1 MISAPAAPR
10 KTATAAAAAVSPL
23 LLSIL
28 KNPAAVR
35 SRWQALQ
42 LHAQVLKSSGP
53 AMDDCNVLLVSVY
66 SKLGLPR
73 AAALAFAAVPSPSA
87 LCWAAIIRCCAAHG
101 LFHEGVSI
109 FLQMR
114 RAAPAASD
122 GHRHALPSVLKTCAM
137 LGDVKL
143 GESVHGCAVRLGL
156 AADLYT
162 GNALMNMYCK
172 FQGELICME
181 KVQKLFDGMPQRDV
195 VSRNTMIT
203 GHAQNGFHSDAI
215 AMLREMSKG
224 GLKPDSF
231 TLSSVLPI
239 FAEQAAVNRAAEVH
253 GYAIRRGLD
262 GDVFVESSLIDAYA
276 KSARVDYSRSVFSSS
291 PRHDPISWNSI
302 IAGSVQNGLCDEGI
316 RLFRRMLAAGMS
328 PRPVTFSSL
337 MPACAHM
344 TTLHLGKEIHGVV
357 IRSSFDGNVFV
368 ASALLDM
375 YAKCGCIG
383 AARRIFDG
391 MSSPDMVSWTAMIMG
406 YALHGPAGEALALFQ
421 RMEAEEKVKP
431 NAVAFVAVLTA
442 CSHAGLVDQARRYFR
457 SMSEDHGISPCLEHY
472 AAVADLL
479 GRAGRLE
486 EAYEFI
492 SAMGAAVAPTAS
504 VWSTLLG
511 ACRVY
516 KNLEMAEKV
525 AEEIFE
531 LEPREAGPLVL
542 MANIYSAAG
551 RWREAAALRISMKS
565 RGIKKKPACSW
576 IEVRNELHAFA
587 ADDRSHPFY
596 EQICRAWEV
605 LLGQIEREGYV
616 PNTEAVLHD
625 VEEEQKK
632 DMLSGHSERLAIVF
646 GIMSTP
652 PGTAIRVT
660 KNLRVCVD
668 CHAAT
673 KLIAKVVGREIVVR
687 DVSRFHHFAAG
698 HCSCGDFW

>member
-1 MISAPAAPR
+1 MVGGDA
-10 KTATAAAAAVSPL
+10 
-23 LLSIL
+23 
-28 KNPAAVR
+28 
-35 SRWQALQ
+35 
-42 LHAQVLKSSGP
+42 
-53 AMDDCNVLLVSVY
+53 LLVSVY

-73 AAALAFAAVPSPSA
+73 AAALAFAAVPAPSA

-101 LFHEGVSI
+101 MFHEGVSL
-109 FLQMR
+109 FLRMR
-114 RAAPAASD
+114 RAASAASD

-143 GESVHGCAVRLGL
+143 GESIHGCAVRFGL
-156 AADLYT
+156 ASDLYT

-172 FQGELICME
+172 FPGELICME
-181 KVQKLFDGMPQRDV
+181 KVRKLFEGMPQRDV
-195 VSRNTMIT
+195 VSWNTVIA
-203 GHAQNGFHSDAI
+203 GNAQNGFHSDAI
-215 AMLREMSKG
+215 AMLREMSRG
-224 GLKPDSF
+224 GMKLDSF

-276 KSARVDYSRSVFSSS
+276 KSARVDYSHRVFSSS

-328 PRPVTFSSL
+328 PRSVTFSSL

-344 TTLHLGKEIHGVV
+344 TTLHLGREIHGVV
-357 IRSSFDGNVFV
+357 VRSSFDGNVFV
-368 ASALLDM
+368 ASSLLDM

-406 YALHGPAGEALALFQ
+406 YALHGPAGEALTLFQ

-442 CSHAGLVDQARRYFR
+442 CSHAGLVDQARSYFR

-479 GRAGRLE
+479 GRTGRLE
-486 EAYEFI
+486 EAYQFI
-492 SAMGAAVAPTAS
+492 SAMGTAVAPTAS

-511 ACRVY
+511 PVEYLRAR
-516 KNLEMAEKV
+516 A
-525 AEEIFE
+525 
-531 LEPREAGPLVL
+531 REAGPLVL

-551 RWREAAALRISMKS
+551 RWKEAATLRVSMKS
-565 RGIKKKPACSW
+565 RGIRKNPACSW

-587 ADDRSHPFY
+587 ADDRSHRFY
-596 EQICRAWEV
+596 EQICMAWEV
-605 LLGQIEREGYV
+605 LLAQIEREGYV

-646 GIMSTP
+646 GIISTP

-673 KLIAKVVGREIVVR
+673 KLIAKVVGREIIVR

-698 HCSCGDFW
+698 AAPAATSGDEKPPCRRWSFSFEIALSLSLSLSTFTLSIPLCGVG